1 MGAMLGKTWERLLP
15 KILMLEFNEI
25 CPPLIERW
33 TNEGLLPGFT
43 EFHQASQVFTTVAD
57 EAGPPNLEPWIQWY
71 SIHTGLPFRDHR
83 VFHLTDG
90 PKADHG
96 DLWRELRSVGKT
108 VMNCGSMNARS
119 MAGGGTF
126 YLPDPWCTSEPA
138 FPPEL
143 EVYSKTVSC
152 AVREYSRQSPI
163 SSASQLAAFLGFLLT
178 HGLSRDTV
186 ALICKQLISE
196 RVSKDDR
203 HWQRVALLDRLQFDV
218 FRHYYRRARPDFAT
232 FFINSTA
239 HLQHAYWREMDP
251 EAFELKPT
259 PRNVEV
265 YGDAVLFGYRA
276 MDALLREF
284 MALADRDTILILCSA
299 LSQQPFTKRD
309 SAGGQHFYRLRDP
322 AEFLRII
329 GVQPREIEPVMTHQ
343 YVLRFASEQEADAA
357 SAALQA
363 VRLGSQEVF
372 GIAAPEDASLL
383 FGCQISQEIR
393 DDVELSGTGKN
404 RDASR
409 FFGAFYAIDATKS
422 GCHHPEGLLWIRT
435 GQHCAHEREVSI
447 LDIPATII
455 DLVGAGAA
463 GLRTGARGQS
473 LVPLF
478 SPAGVDQKQAA

>member
-1 MGAMLGKTWERLLP
+1 MP

-25 CPPLIERW
+25 CPPLIKRW
-33 TNEGLLPGFT
+33 TGEGLLPGFT
-43 EFHQASQVFTTVAD
+43 AFDQTSQVFTTLAD
-57 EAGPPNLEPWIQWY
+57 ETAPPNLEPWIQWY

-90 PKADHG
+90 PKADHA
-96 DLWRELRSVGKT
+96 DLWHELHSVGKT

-119 MAGGGTF
+119 MAGTGTF
-126 YLPDPWCTSEPA
+126 YLPDPWCASEPA

-143 EVYSKTVSC
+143 EVYSKTVSR
-152 AVREYSRQSPI
+152 AVREYSRQSII
-163 SSASQLAAFLGFLLT
+163 SSASELAAFAAFLLT
-178 HGLSRDTV
+178 HGLSRHTI
-186 ALICKQLISE
+186 ALICQQLVSE
-196 RVSKDDR
+196 RLSKDDR

-218 FRHYYRRARPDFAT
+218 FRYYYRRARPDFAT

-259 PRNVEV
+259 ARNVEV
-265 YGDAVLFGYRA
+265 YGDAVLFGYRS

-284 MALADRDTILILCSA
+284 MTLADRDTILILCSG

-322 AEFLRII
+322 AEFLGII
-329 GVQPREIEPVMTHQ
+329 GVQPRDIEPVMTHQ
-343 YVLRFASEQEADAA
+343 YVLRFANDQEAVAA
-357 SAALQA
+357 SAKLQA
-363 VRLGSQEVF
+363 VRLHGQQIF
-372 GIAAPEDASLL
+372 GIAAPQDGSLL
-383 FGCQISQEIR
+383 FGCQISEEIR
-393 DDVELSGTGKN
+393 DDGELSGTGKN
-404 RDASR
+404 SNAPR
-409 FFGAFYAIDATKS
+409 FFSVLYAIDATKS
-422 GCHHPEGLLWIRT
+422 GCHHPEGLLWIHT
-435 GQHCAHEREVSI
+435 GGHCVHEREVSI

-455 DLVGAGAA
+455 DLLGAGAA

-478 SPAGVDQKQAA
+478 SSTGVDQKRAA

>member
-1 MGAMLGKTWERLLP
+1 MSKV
-15 KILMLEFNEI
+15 LMLEFNEI

-33 TNEGLLPGFT
+33 TERRAASGFHRISSRLPRYSRPWPT
-43 EFHQASQVFTTVAD
+43 KPVRPD
-57 EAGPPNLEPWIQWY
+57 LEPWIQWY

-90 PKADHG
+90 PKADHR
-96 DLWRELRSVGKT
+96 DLWRELHSVGKT

-119 MAGGGTF
+119 MAGTGTF
-126 YLPDPWCTSEPA
+126 YLPDPWCASEAA

-143 EVYSKTVSC
+143 EIYCKTVSR

-163 SSASQLAAFLGFLLT
+163 SSASQLAAFSAFLLT
-178 HGLSRDTV
+178 HGLSRKT
-186 ALICKQLISE
+186 ATLICQQLMNE
-196 RVSKDDR
+196 RLSKDDR

-259 PRNVEV
+259 ARNVEV

-284 MALADRDTILILCSA
+284 MSLADRDTILILCSA

-309 SAGGQHFYRLRDP
+309 SGRWAAFLSVARSRRIPAHYRGPARD
-322 AEFLRII
+322 
-329 GVQPREIEPVMTHQ
+329 IEPVMTHQ
-343 YVLRFASEQEADAA
+343 YVLRFANDQEAVAA

-363 VRLGSQEVF
+363 VRLQGQQIF
-372 GIAAPEDASLL
+372 GIATPEDASLL
-383 FGCQISQEIR
+383 FGCQISEEIR
-393 DDVELSGTGKN
+393 DDGELSGTGKN
-404 RDASR
+404 SNAPR
-409 FFGAFYAIDATKS
+409 FFSVLSAIDATKS
-422 GCHHPEGLLWIRT
+422 GCRQPEGLLWIRP
-435 GQHCAHEREVSI
+435 GGHCEHERKVSI

-455 DLVGAGAA
+455 DLLGAGAP
-463 GLRTGARGQS
+463 GLRTGAGGQS
-473 LVPLF
+473 LAPL
-478 SPAGVDQKQAA
+478 SPRGA

>member
-1 MGAMLGKTWERLLP
+1 MGLLLRKTRERLLP

-33 TNEGLLPGFT
+33 TGAGLLPGFS
-43 EFHQASQVFTTVAD
+43 EFHRNSQVFTTMAD
-57 EAGPPNLEPWIQWY
+57 EIGPPNLEPWIQWY

-96 DLWRELRSVGKT
+96 DLWRELHSVGKT

-119 MAGGGTF
+119 MAGAGTF
-126 YLPDPWCTSEPA
+126 YLPDPWCASEPA
-138 FPPEL
+138 FPTEL
-143 EVYSKTVSC
+143 EVYSKTVAR
-152 AVREYSRQSPI
+152 AVQEYSRQSPV
-163 SSASQLAAFLGFLLT
+163 SSASQLAGFLAFLLT

-186 ALICKQLISE
+186 TLICKQLVSE
-196 RVSKDDR
+196 RLSKDDR

-276 MDALLREF
+276 MDSLLREF

-309 SAGGQHFYRLRDP
+309 SVGGQHFYRWRDP
-322 AEFLRII
+322 GEFLRLI
-329 GVQPREIEPVMTHQ
+329 GIRPRHIEPVMTHQ
-343 YVLRFASEQEADAA
+343 YVLRFENEQEADAA
-357 SAALQA
+357 AAVLQA
-363 VRLGSQEVF
+363 VRLRGRQVF

-383 FGCQISQEIR
+383 FGCQISEEIGE
-393 DDVELSGTGKN
+393 DGELSGTGKN
-404 RDASR
+404 RDAPL
-409 FFGAFYAIDATKS
+409 FFSAFYAIDATKS

-435 GQHCAHEREVSI
+435 GRHTVHDREVSI

-455 DLVGAGAA
+455 DMLGAGAA
-463 GLRTGARGQS
+463 GLGTGARGQS

-478 SPAGVDQKQAA
+478 STAGADQKRAA